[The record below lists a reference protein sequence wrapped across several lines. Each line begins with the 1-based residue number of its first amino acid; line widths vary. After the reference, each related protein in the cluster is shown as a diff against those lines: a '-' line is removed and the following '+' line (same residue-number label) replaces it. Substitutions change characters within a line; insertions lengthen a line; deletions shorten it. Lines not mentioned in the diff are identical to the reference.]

1 MGDSTN
7 MVLKSS
13 FLFSDGKDHDSRSE
27 KQDQFKN
34 CNKNKILYGL
44 FKNFDTKIQ
53 ILENNFFSSYFYVLI
68 YLFSLQNVY

>member
-13 FLFSDGKDHDSRSE
+13 FLFSDGKDHASRSE
-27 KQDQFKN
+27 KQDQFEN

-53 ILENNFFSSYFYVLI
+53 ILEKKMSFLLLCSN
-68 YLFSLQNVY
+68 LFV